1 MPSTPLTAPARKKIR
16 AAAKK
21 SGTGCGTRCDAL
33 LLRGAP
39 TKPRFF
45 VTGPC
50 ASDQTNLQFL
60 VLACERATLTAASA
74 ELHMTLAAVA
84 AHLRQMQGRAGG
96 SLARSRCTQGFAG
109 SKARS
114 LIRLPIARRFG
125 GSRPDRPQA
134 DTLSARLAVQRQ
146 KVRPGSAAAKAT
158 ATGAGA
164 RRGAGALQQRARRH
178 PDRSADAVRVSRGSI

>member
-1 MPSTPLTAPARKKIR
+1 LSHGHHEPERAHAEVSRPMPSTPLTAPARKKIR

-74 ELHMTLAAVA
+74 ELHMTLAASPRNCGRCKGVRVGRWHA
-84 AHLRQMQGRAGG
+84 LAVRKDSRGRRQGR
-96 SLARSRCTQGFAG
+96 
-109 SKARS
+109 
-114 LIRLPIARRFG
+114 
-125 GSRPDRPQA
+125 
-134 DTLSARLAVQRQ
+134 
-146 KVRPGSAAAKAT
+146 
-158 ATGAGA
+158 
-164 RRGAGALQQRARRH
+164 
-178 PDRSADAVRVSRGSI
+178 